1 MYGWERLVLLRHLLE
16 EGLPKTEIAERL
28 GVSRRLVY
36 HWIATGQLDQDI
48 AALCVPRLR
57 RPVPTKLG
65 PYQDI
70 ITARLETYPDLSAVR
85 LFEEVRAAGYPG
97 GLAQVQ
103 VFVRQVRPRPPA
115 EDVVRF
121 ETPPGHQAQ
130 VDFATFR
137 FPWGRRYVFLL
148 VLGYSRLLWLQF
160 YARQTMATVIEA
172 LEAAFTY
179 LGGVPCEVL
188 FDQMRS
194 VIVDDQRADGGRLL
208 ENPEFLRFATHW
220 AFASVPVGRTGRRPR
235 ARLSGR
241 CATCATTSSTAASSW
256 ATATSMRRRSS
267 GWRARRI
274 RACMGP
280 RMRPRASASSGT
292 SAPCCSPCRPAGTR
306 R

>member
-1 MYGWERLVLLRHLLE
+1 VYGWERLVLLRHLLE
-16 EGLPKTEIAERL
+16 EGLPKTEIAARL

-36 HWIATGQLDQDI
+36 HWIATGQLDQDV
-48 AALCVPRLR
+48 AALCAPRLR
-57 RPVPTKLG
+57 RPVPAKLE
-65 PYQDI
+65 PYKGI
-70 ITARLETYPDLSAVR
+70 ITARLETYPELSAVR

-97 GLAQVQ
+97 GLAQLQ
-103 VFVRQVRPRPPA
+103 VFVRQIRPRPPA
-115 EDVVRF
+115 EEVMRF

-137 FPWGRRYVFLL
+137 FPWGKRYAFLL

-179 LGGVPCEVL
+179 LGGVPRELL

-220 AFASVPVGRTGRRPR
+220 GF
-235 ARLSGR
+235 
-241 CATCATTSSTAASSW
+241 
-256 ATATSMRRRSS
+256 
-267 GWRARRI
+267 RI
-274 RACMGP
+274 RAC
-280 RMRPRASASSGT
+280 RLRSGL
-292 SAPCCSPCRPAGTR
+292 AR
-306 R
+306 RIDELRHKESVK